1 MLSAYNVSGIPKTW
15 LNPNLS
21 FIIAIL
27 FCVNI
32 INALLLVNYFTTTY
46 TILQFSRKK
55 NVQSYPRCIQRGGE
69 LEWLLEPPLT
79 PATRVRAPGL
89 APLPLPVKKKKRK
102 KYPRCI
108 SPGSLGMLFHNIN
121 ASSDSRV
128 IINQQFFCCLNLLMI
143 MWPIYTQLQTSA
155 LYVEYKLSQTSETCI
170 RRAIISLT

>member
-55 NVQSYPRCIQRGGE
+55 NVQSYPRCIQKGGE

-89 APLPLPVKKKKRK
+89 APGGPFVAPPSEKKKQSSHELICPVK
-102 KYPRCI
+102 
-108 SPGSLGMLFHNIN
+108 NIN
-121 ASSDSRV
+121 SLYGLQGDTLANNICKS
-128 IINQQFFCCLNLLMI
+128 ILL
-143 MWPIYTQLQTSA
+143 
-155 LYVEYKLSQTSETCI
+155 
-170 RRAIISLT
+170 